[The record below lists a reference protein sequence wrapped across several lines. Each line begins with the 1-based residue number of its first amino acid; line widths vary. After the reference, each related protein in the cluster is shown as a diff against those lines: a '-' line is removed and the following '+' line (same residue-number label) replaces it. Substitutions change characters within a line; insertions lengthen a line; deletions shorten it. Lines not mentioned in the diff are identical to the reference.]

1 MAHSSFFRRWLF
13 LSVLFLPIAAF
24 AQFGP
29 APDFPGGPTDGCFSF
44 VIGDVAYV
52 GGGLGSSHMFSFNRT
67 TREWKD
73 LGVMPGNIQ
82 RIWAFAFSYNGKGYI
97 GGGALGGASNVT
109 DQFFEYDPATNTWTP
124 KAPFGGGN
132 RDGCFAFVLG
142 SKAYVGTGFDGG
154 NVLADVWEYDFA
166 TNNWSSVG
174 NYPGGP
180 RIFPSSFVLN
190 GKGYVVGGAVGS
202 VNESAQLYEFDPASK
217 EWTQRASYT
226 GAARQAGIAF
236 ELNGVA
242 YYGAGM
248 AGYTQTFR
256 DFYTYNA
263 AQDRWTKSA
272 DQFPDEYTAWT
283 VAFSFGDKAYGGLGA
298 AFINGSLDF
307 SDKLYAYPPDPVNP
321 QVAITPQSFSFGS
334 VEIGKTK
341 SSSFTIRSV
350 SDAPLQVNSIE
361 LDNAATAAGFSL
373 GSIPTLPHTIAPDG
387 SLEVMISFSPQSSGA
402 VAGEV
407 VIGTNDPAKPE
418 VSISLSGQGAEQ
430 VLPGVV
436 LSTSSLNFEDVLL
449 SGSKVLNFT
458 ISPENS
464 AGLEVQGVEFTDSH
478 QASAAGFSMTTVP
491 SVPTTLAQGES
502 VDVQVTFQPVVAG
515 DVSANIYITLNAPA
529 DKTVSLQGKG
539 VDPSSSVGEGT
550 TVTNVAV
557 VRIIG
562 ENPVNDL
569 LHLSCQGFAS
579 GNLDIQILDLKGRVL
594 QSQSVEI
601 FHRGEEEFALN
612 VSQLPSG
619 TYLLK
624 VGTESKSSSLLFTKQ
639 Q

>member
-1 MAHSSFFRRWLF
+1 MVYNFFLRRWLF
-13 LSVLFLPIAAF
+13 LFVLFLPITAF

-44 VIGDVAYV
+44 VIGDVAYI

-67 TREWKD
+67 TKEWKD

-109 DQFFEYDPATNTWTP
+109 DQFFEYDPASNTWIP

-142 SKAYVGTGFDGG
+142 NKAYVGTGFDGA
-154 NVLADVWEYDFA
+154 NVVADVWEYDFA
-166 TNNWSSVG
+166 TDNWSSVG

-202 VNESAQLYEFDPASK
+202 VNESVQLYEFDPTSK
-217 EWTQRASYT
+217 EWTQRASYAGT
-226 GAARQAGIAF
+226 ARQAGIAF
-236 ELNGVA
+236 ELNGLA

-263 AQDRWTKSA
+263 TQDRWTKSA

-307 SDKLYAYPPDPVNP
+307 SDKLYAYPPDPVSP
-321 QVAITPQSFSFGS
+321 QVAIDPQNLSLGS

-341 SSSFTIRSV
+341 SSSFIIRSV

-361 LDNAATAAGFSL
+361 LDDVATAAGFSL
-373 GSIPTLPHTIAPDG
+373 GSIPTLPHTIAPLG
-387 SLEVMISFSPQSSGA
+387 SLEVMISFSPQASGA

-407 VIGTNDPAKPE
+407 IIGTDDPANPE
-418 VSISLSGQGAEQ
+418 ASVSLSGQGTEQ

-449 SGSKVLNFT
+449 SALKVLSFT

-464 AGLEVQGVEFTDSH
+464 AGLEVQSIEFADPQ
-478 QASAAGFSMTTVP
+478 QASEAGFSMTTVP
-491 SVPTTLAQGES
+491 SIPATLAQGES
-502 VDVQVTFQPVVAG
+502 VEVQVTFLPVAAG
-515 DVSANIYITLNAPA
+515 DALASIYIALNAPA

-539 VDPSSSVGEGT
+539 VDPSSSVEEGSSR
-550 TVTNVAV
+550 NNPLAIQ
-557 VRIIG
+557 IIG
-562 ENPVNDL
+562 ENPVRDL
-569 LHLSCQGFAS
+569 LRFSHHSPAS
-579 GNLDIQILDLKGRVL
+579 GYLDIQVLDLSGREL
-594 QSQSVEI
+594 QSQSMQVVYG
-601 FHRGEEEFALN
+601 GEEEFALD

-624 VGTESKSSSLLFTKQ
+624 VGTEGKSSSLLFTKQ